1 MAELNPFKA
10 LKEEMDKLVIGHE
23 EVKTAL
29 LLGVISR
36 EHIYIEGPPGTAKT
50 MLAETI
56 AKAAQLKFFF
66 YQLHRDTRLSELVG
80 DLVISKEIMDTGE
93 IIKQRILRGGI
104 LTAEI
109 CLLDDISRAPGESL
123 NVLLRILNE
132 RKFGEEPIPLLTAI
146 ATSNPTADEYY
157 NEPLDPANLDRF
169 VLQIKAQGLS
179 YGRKWDQ
186 AREVIRLYSQ
196 KPFED
201 NVPVRVSRKVLDEY
215 YDKLSRVEIPSEV
228 QEGLTN
234 FVATLIEDYG
244 LNESNSLISDR
255 TFFVKSLK
263 IIRSHALLHN
273 RNRCTVEDLQA
284 LKYMTAFRIP
294 EEIFLKIDEIIEDA
308 VSKKKALRDSKST
321 IEPQTS
327 EFDRNVPR
335 EQQNQNL
342 GQEGREDSSN
352 QDQLSEARK
361 TFFQALKEL
370 KDNLAKETN
379 GSMSLN
385 VDQKLRDPANGQAK
399 EEGQH
404 QGDKKDKPSQ
414 KVYASKSPYAG
425 AEEDYWIGG
434 KKNLEAAE
442 NVKIIMKVLEGNIQ
456 RNIAFDA
463 PHPGGQPRRWKR
475 MNYFSEIE
483 DVDPLEGVIWAQHTT
498 PNLPRVHKR
507 EKETMGGEIAI
518 LRDVSTS
525 MMGVYSEW
533 SSSVVRGVVELARAK
548 KMKVGYIE
556 FNHRSY
562 KYKRNG
568 KFFTRDYAWILELAS
583 RTECSGNT
591 NYEDALKDALSEFKG
606 RGQRN
611 KHILF
616 ITDGIPTS
624 GECEVINERIRARKL
639 GVCIHSIFIGSK
651 NYPKIL
657 QKISEETCGAQFIAS
672 RGKDGVI
679 RIERREKKLFNENNS
694 SVSKPR
700 VDPFSNVFSK

>member
-1 MAELNPFKA
+1 MTDQNPFKA
-10 LKEEMDKLVIGHE
+10 LKEEMDNLVIGHE
-23 EVKTAL
+23 DVKMSL

-50 MLAETI
+50 MLAEI
-56 AKAAQLKFFF
+56 ISGAAQLNFFF

-80 DLVISKEIMDTGE
+80 DLAISKEIVGTGE
-93 IIKQRILRGGI
+93 LIKQRIVKGGI

-169 VLQIKAQGLS
+169 VLQIKARGLS
-179 YGRKWDQ
+179 YGKRWNEAK
-186 AREVIRLYSQ
+186 EVVKLYS
-196 KPFED
+196 KRPFD
-201 NVPVRVSRKVLDEY
+201 YNVPVRVSRKILDEY
-215 YDKLSRVEIPSEV
+215 YNRLSIVDIPSEV
-228 QEGLTN
+228 QDTLVD
-234 FVATLIEDYG
+234 FVETLIEEYG

-263 IIRSHALLHN
+263 IIRSHAVLSG
-273 RNRCTVEDLQA
+273 RNHCTVEDLKA

-294 EEIFLKIDEIIEDA
+294 EEVFLKLDEILED
-308 VSKKKALRDSKST
+308 VISKKKLHQDSKSN
-321 IEPQTS
+321 IEQPPIS
-327 EFDRNVPR
+327 EF
-335 EQQNQNL
+335 EQHAP
-342 GQEGREDSSN
+342 GEKEKESPEGERHS
-352 QDQLSEARK
+352 DQLAEARK

-370 KDNLAKETN
+370 KDNLAGEK
-379 GSMSLN
+379 SDMSLQIN
-385 VDQKLRDPANGQAK
+385 EKSEMKPANGQDQGAHQEG
-399 EEGQH
+399 EERP
-404 QGDKKDKPSQ
+404 KSPN
-414 KVYASKSPYAG
+414 KVYGSKSPYAG
-425 AEEDYWIGG
+425 DEDDSWIGG
-434 KKNLEAAE
+434 KRNLEAAE
-442 NVKIIMKVLEGNIQ
+442 NVKIIMKVLEGNFQ
-456 RNIAFDA
+456 RSIALDA

-475 MNYFSEIE
+475 MRYFDEIE
-483 DVDPLEGVIWAQHTT
+483 DADPFESIFWAENTT
-498 PNLPRVHKR
+498 PTLPRVHKR
-507 EKETMGGEIAI
+507 EKETLGGEIAI

-533 SSSVVRGVVELARAK
+533 SSSVVRGVIELARMK

-562 KYKRNG
+562 KYKKNG
-568 KFFTRDYAWILELAS
+568 KFLTRDYDWILQLAS
-583 RTECSGNT
+583 KTECSGNT

-606 RGQRN
+606 RGLRN

-624 GECEVINERIRARKL
+624 GDCEVLNERLKAKKL

-657 QKISEETCGAQFIAS
+657 QKISEETVGAQFIAS
-672 RGKDGVI
+672 RGRDGTI
-679 RIERREKKLFNENNS
+679 RIERREKRLNTPPTPI
-694 SVSKPR
+694 KPR
-700 VDPFSNVFSK
+700 VDPFTEVFSR

>member
-1 MAELNPFKA
+1 
-10 LKEEMDKLVIGHE
+10 MDNLVIGHE
-23 EVKTAL
+23 DVKMSL

-50 MLAETI
+50 MLAEI
-56 AKAAQLKFFF
+56 ISGAAQLNFFF

-80 DLVISKEIMDTGE
+80 DLAISKEVMGTGE
-93 IIKQRILRGGI
+93 LIKQRIVKGGI

-132 RKFGEEPIPLLTAI
+132 RKFGEDPIPLLTAI

-169 VLQIKAQGLS
+169 VLQIKARGLS
-179 YGRKWDQ
+179 YGKRWNEAK
-186 AREVIRLYSQ
+186 EVVKLYS
-196 KPFED
+196 KRPFEYD
-201 NVPVRVSRKVLDEY
+201 VPVRVSRKILDEY
-215 YDKLSRVEIPSEV
+215 YNRLSTIDIPSEV
-228 QEGLTN
+228 QDTLVD
-234 FVATLIEDYG
+234 FVETLIEEYG

-263 IIRSHALLHN
+263 IIRSHAVLN
-273 RNRCTVEDLQA
+273 GRNHCAVEDLKA

-294 EEIFLKIDEIIEDA
+294 EEVFLKLDEILED
-308 VSKKKALRDSKST
+308 VISKKKVHQDSKSN
-321 IEPQTS
+321 IEQPPMS
-327 EFDRNVPR
+327 EFEQHAPGER
-335 EQQNQNL
+335 EKESP
-342 GQEGREDSSN
+342 EGERQS
-352 QDQLSEARK
+352 DQLSEARK

-370 KDNLAKETN
+370 KDNLTGERSDMNLQMNEKSEMKPAS
-379 GSMSLN
+379 GQ
-385 VDQKLRDPANGQAK
+385 DQGGHP
-399 EEGQH
+399 EG
-404 QGDKKDKPSQ
+404 GERPKGLQ
-414 KVYASKSPYAG
+414 KVYGSKSPYAG
-425 AEEDYWIGG
+425 DEDDSWIGG
-434 KKNLEAAE
+434 KRNLEAAE
-442 NVKIIMKVLEGNIQ
+442 NVKIVMKVLEGNFQ
-456 RNIAFDA
+456 RSIALDA

-475 MNYFSEIE
+475 MRYFEEIE
-483 DVDPLEGVIWAQHTT
+483 DADPFESIFWAENTT
-498 PNLPRVHKR
+498 PTLPRVHKR
-507 EKETMGGEIAI
+507 EKETLGGEIAI

-533 SSSVVRGVVELARAK
+533 SSSVVRGVIELARMK
-548 KMKVGYIE
+548 KMRVGYIE

-568 KFFTRDYAWILELAS
+568 KFLTRDYDWILQLAS
-583 RTECSGNT
+583 KTECSGNT

-606 RGQRN
+606 RGLRN

-624 GECEVINERIRARKL
+624 GDCEVLNERLKAKKL

-657 QKISEETCGAQFIAS
+657 QKISEETVGAQFIAS
-672 RGKDGVI
+672 RGRDGTI
-679 RIERREKKLFNENNS
+679 RIERKEKKLNTPS
-694 SVSKPR
+694 TPIKPR
-700 VDPFSNVFSK
+700 VDPFTEVFSR